1 MLFTE
6 SKLKVSDNSGA
17 VLVKCIKVPG
27 SSKPRF
33 ARFGDQIVV
42 STQIVK
48 PKHRIKEARR
58 ILKGTIYKALV
69 VRTKKPV
76 FMPDHSSI
84 RFFENRVVLVK
95 KAQPRT
101 FGGPKL
107 AGNRVFGPI
116 VSNKKFKKRFNKL
129 FSLSSTILK

>member
-6 SKLKVSDNSGA
+6 SKLRVSDNSGA
-17 VLVKCIKVPG
+17 VFVKCIKVPG

-42 STQIVK
+42 STRFVK
-48 PKHRIKEARR
+48 PKHKVKEARR
-58 ILKGTIYKALV
+58 ILKGAIYKALV

-76 FMPDHSSI
+76 FMPDGSSI
-84 RFFENRVVLVK
+84 KFFENRVVLVK

-116 VSNKKFKKRFNKL
+116 ISNKKFKKKFNKL
-129 FSLSSTILK
+129 FSLSSSILK